1 MDNEGA
7 TVPIG
12 FQAEQARGEGARTKL
27 GKENVTTDK
36 QQQQQELACR
46 PRKPVDYGRRTE
58 INREKEA
65 TDHNNNSG
73 TNPNS
78 RSSFLKKPHLH
89 RGGGSRGRL
98 ARPGF
103 EPRTNEKLNTIYAGS
118 PNLSSRRLVNE
129 KKLVNWRLACFL
141 SYEYL
146 SRGTL
151 LGSLWPPQD
160 SNSKSKPMSGSPDE
174 NADEIRREK
183 ERLYA
188 TVTGF
193 LRDGD
198 VHLPG
203 IMNPSQL
210 ASWLGL

>member
-1 MDNEGA
+1 M
-7 TVPIG
+7 
-12 FQAEQARGEGARTKL
+12 

-36 QQQQQELACR
+36 QQQQQQQELACT
-46 PRKPVDYGRRTE
+46 PRNSADYGKRTE

-65 TDHNNNSG
+65 TDHNNNNSG

-78 RSSFLKKPHLH
+78 TSSFLKKQQLH

-103 EPRTNEKLNTIYAGS
+103 EPRTNEKLNTIYTGS
-118 PNLSSRRLVNE
+118 PNLSSRRSVNE

-141 SYEYL
+141 SNEYL

-160 SNSKSKPMSGSPDE
+160 SNSKSKPMSGSSDE

-183 ERLYA
+183 ERLYG